1 MRPRSDEI
9 SARLERYLALTKR
22 ALAEVRIR
30 KDAEQLTAHTLLDMA
45 KRYYEDALHFA
56 DKRELVTALSAVNY
70 AHAFLDAAA
79 LLGLLENDNNE
90 LFMVD

>member
-1 MRPRSDEI
+1 M
-9 SARLERYLALTKR
+9 TKQ
-22 ALAEVRIR
+22 ALAEVRIA
-30 KDAEQLTAHTLLDMA
+30 DGAEQQMAHTLIDMA
-45 KRYYEDALHFA
+45 KRYYEDALHFSE
-56 DKRELVTALSAVNY
+56 KNELMTALSAVNY